1 MSTAALADTEFALV
15 FDHGPHPYLLLHP
28 DERFTI
34 AAVNRQYLS
43 VTGRSA
49 EELIGHGMFEAF
61 PDNPADPHASGVA
74 DLHASLE
81 RVLRDRAQDVMG
93 VQRYDNRPDGA
104 ESFEER
110 YWSAV
115 NSPIFRDDGEIAYI
129 LHHVRD
135 VTEFVHVRD
144 AAALDRGA
152 QRDLNRMQAEV
163 LLRASQQKEANR
175 QLKAALEEVERR
187 KLAAEA
193 ANRELDAFSY
203 SVAHDLRAPLRS
215 IDGFSQALLED
226 YAGALDETGQQ
237 FLRYVR
243 ESAQQMGQLIDDL
256 LGLARVARS
265 EFRREPVDLSALSRD
280 IAARLQRSQPERRLE
295 WVIADGVQVRGDTRL
310 LQVALENLLGNAW
323 KFTGKRQSG
332 RIEVGAL
339 RGADGQPE
347 YFVADNGAGFDPAY
361 SAKLFGVF
369 QRLHSAADFDGTGVG
384 LATVQRIVH
393 RHGGKIRAQGEVDRG
408 ARFIFTLGEGD
419 ADGAHPA

>member
-203 SVAHDLRAPLRS
+203 SVAHDLRA
-215 IDGFSQALLED
+215 
-226 YAGALDETGQQ
+226 
-237 FLRYVR
+237 
-243 ESAQQMGQLIDDL
+243 
-256 LGLARVARS
+256 
-265 EFRREPVDLSALSRD
+265 
-280 IAARLQRSQPERRLE
+280 
-295 WVIADGVQVRGDTRL
+295 
-310 LQVALENLLGNAW
+310 
-323 KFTGKRQSG
+323 
-332 RIEVGAL
+332 
-339 RGADGQPE
+339 
-347 YFVADNGAGFDPAY
+347 
-361 SAKLFGVF
+361 
-369 QRLHSAADFDGTGVG
+369 
-384 LATVQRIVH
+384 
-393 RHGGKIRAQGEVDRG
+393 
-408 ARFIFTLGEGD
+408 
-419 ADGAHPA
+419 